1 MKLDRSLAILK
12 LRYASNE
19 IVHWLTTL
27 ADSFRVAADLGA
39 VRFAFRAFRKAIFI
53 FKGRWHILP

>member
-53 FKGRWHILP
+53 FKGR